1 MNEFDA
7 VVIGAGFAGLYQL
20 YRLRELGFTAQGF
33 EAGSGVGGTW
43 YWNRYPGARCDVE
56 SMDYSYS
63 FSDELEQEWE
73 WTERYPQQP
82 EILRYLNYVADR
94 FDLRG
99 MIRFDT
105 RVPSMVFDDLTNRWT
120 VETIA
125 GDVVSARFV
134 ITATGCLSA
143 WQIPGFNGIELF
155 RGATYHT
162 GNWPHEGVDF
172 TGLRVGVIGTGSSG
186 IQAIPQIAKQAD
198 HLFVFQRTPN
208 FSVPA
213 RNRQLTAEYQRHRK
227 ATYREYR
234 QRARY
239 SGGGHTAIQP
249 TRSALEVSDDERL
262 REYERR
268 WQIGGAPLM
277 LMAYTDLLTDM
288 TANETIAEF
297 IWAKIR
303 EIVHDP
309 EVAEKL
315 TPVGYAFGA
324 KRLCADIDYFETYN
338 RDNVTLVDVRDA
350 PIEEISAGGIVTGGR
365 EYELDAIV
373 FATGYD
379 AITGPLLAMDIRG
392 RGGRP
397 LRAAWAAGPRT
408 YLGIQVVG
416 FPNLFAITGPGS
428 PSVKSNM
435 VVSIEQH
442 VDWISDCLVHLRE
455 HEIETIEPLEEAQEA
470 WVDHVNAVA
479 NETVYTRA
487 KSWYMGDNIPGKP
500 RVFMPYVAGVGAYR
514 RKCDEVVARGYE
526 GFILS
531 PAKNMS
537 RLPEKTA

>member
-1 MNEFDA
+1 
-7 VVIGAGFAGLYQL
+7 
-20 YRLRELGFTAQGF
+20 
-33 EAGSGVGGTW
+33 
-43 YWNRYPGARCDVE
+43 
-56 SMDYSYS
+56 
-63 FSDELEQEWE
+63 
-73 WTERYPQQP
+73 
-82 EILRYLNYVADR
+82 
-94 FDLRG
+94 
-99 MIRFDT
+99 
-105 RVPSMVFDDLTNRWT
+105 
-120 VETIA
+120 
-125 GDVVSARFV
+125 
-134 ITATGCLSA
+134 
-143 WQIPGFNGIELF
+143 
-155 RGATYHT
+155 
-162 GNWPHEGVDF
+162 
-172 TGLRVGVIGTGSSG
+172 
-186 IQAIPQIAKQAD
+186 
-198 HLFVFQRTPN
+198 
-208 FSVPA
+208 VPA